1 MLQLLNNLEK
11 EKQSSKLQS
20 FDMRWKN
27 ILDTIQRFNLT
38 KRKKQTNNK
47 EAMSQSQEG
56 FAKAWY
62 SSTARYN

>member
-11 EKQSSKLQS
+11 EKQSIKLQS

-38 KRKKQTNNK
+38 KRKKKTNNK
-47 EAMSQSQEG
+47 EAMSQEG

>member
-38 KRKKQTNNK
+38 KRKKNKHNK

-56 FAKAWY
+56 FDY
-62 SSTARYN
+62 SMVLIYSEI